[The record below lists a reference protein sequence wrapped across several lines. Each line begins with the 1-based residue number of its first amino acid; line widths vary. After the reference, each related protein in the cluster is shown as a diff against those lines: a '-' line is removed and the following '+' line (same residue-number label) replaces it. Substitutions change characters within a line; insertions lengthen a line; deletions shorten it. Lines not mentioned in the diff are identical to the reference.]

1 VTSRDD
7 PHQAEPADR
16 TAAGGYRQHRFRR
29 PPGATEILLIRH
41 GESQPAFP
49 DKPFPLTDGRADPGL
64 APEGVEQAQR
74 IAGRLAAQHID
85 AIYVT
90 SLRRTAQ
97 TAEPLAQRLGL
108 VPSVERQLR
117 EVGLGDWEGGVY
129 RERVAQNGPTV
140 QRMLDEGRWD
150 VIPGAEPA
158 DEFAGRVRDAIERLA
173 AAHPDQRL
181 AVFTHGGVIG
191 QAMALAS
198 SARVFAF
205 IGADNG
211 SISHLVVRGSD
222 WVVRGFNDTAHLH
235 AAGPALSRTVPAA
248 S

>member
-1 VTSRDD
+1 VTSRDH
-7 PHQAEPADR
+7 PRQPQIPETTETTAD
-16 TAAGGYRQHRFRR
+16 GGYRQHRFTP
-29 PPGATEILLIRH
+29 PPGATELLLIRH

-49 DKPFPLTDGRADPGL
+49 DQPFPMTDGRADPAL
-64 APEGVEQAQR
+64 APQGIEQAQR
-74 IAGRLAAQHID
+74 IADRLADQRID

-97 TAEPLAQRLGL
+97 TAEPLARRLGL
-108 VPSVERQLR
+108 VPHVERQLR
-117 EVGLGDWEGGVY
+117 EVGLGEWEGGVY
-129 RERVAQNGPTV
+129 RQRVAENGPLV
-140 QRMLDEGRWD
+140 QRMLAEGRWD

-158 DEFAGRVRDAIERLA
+158 GELAARVRDAIERLA
-173 AAHPDQRL
+173 AAHPGQRL
-181 AVFTHGGVIG
+181 AVVTHGGVIG

-198 SARVFAF
+198 GARVFAF

-222 WVVRGFNDTAHLH
+222 WVVRGFNDTAHLEPVS
-235 AAGPALSRTVPAA
+235 GRTVTAA

>member
-1 VTSRDD
+1 MT
-7 PHQAEPADR
+7 PE
-16 TAAGGYRQHRFRR
+16 GGYRQHRFRR

-49 DKPFPLTDGRADPGL
+49 GKPFPLTDGRADPGL

-74 IAGRLAAQHID
+74 IADRLASRRID

-97 TAEPLAQRLGL
+97 TADPLARRLGL
-108 VPSVERQLR
+108 VPNVERQLR
-117 EVGLGDWEGGVY
+117 EVGLGEWEGGVY

-140 QRMLDEGRWD
+140 RRMLDEGRWD

-158 DEFAGRVRDAIERLA
+158 GEFAGRVRDAIERLA

-222 WVVRGFNDTAHLH
+222 WVVRGFNDTAHLDPVDP
-235 AAGPALSRTVPAA
+235 ADAALSRTVPAA